1 MGFETKI
8 PPIPTRTQEIKAMQD
23 LEQSWLNQ
31 PFYKYYMNEDLRR
44 PKMEFADRQNKV
56 KNNNKIFRLEAS
68 FGQTF

>member
-8 PPIPTRTQEIKAMQD
+8 PPIPNRTQEIKAMQD
-23 LEQSWLNQ
+23 LEQSWLSQ

-56 KNNNKIFRLEAS
+56 K
-68 FGQTF
+68 